1 MCQINYIMTLKKLT
15 PREHYV
21 HLLQLVQNRKRD
33 VTFSLNA
40 FIRFIRP
47 HCKTVNVNNK
57 IVYIRIKGS
66 EYGLTIEVMPDN
78 YYRCQRNFSQF
89 LYELRAETTNEFLAK
104 IIKHKLLM
112 P

>member
-1 MCQINYIMTLKKLT
+1 MTPKKLT

-21 HLLQLVQNRKRD
+21 RLLQLVENRKRL
-33 VTFSLNA
+33 VPFSLDA

-57 IVYIRIKGS
+57 IIYIRIKGS
-66 EYGLTIEVMPDN
+66 EYGLSIEVTSDN
-78 YYRCQRNFSQF
+78 YFKCQRNFSQF
-89 LYELRAETTNEFLAK
+89 MYELRAETTNEFLAK
-104 IIKHKLLM
+104 LIKHKLLM

>member
-1 MCQINYIMTLKKLT
+1 MTHKKLT

-21 HLLQLVQNRKRD
+21 CLLQLVENRKR
-33 VTFSLNA
+33 VVPFSLDA

-66 EYGLTIEVMPDN
+66 EYGLSIKIMPDN
-78 YYRCQRNFSQF
+78 YFRCQQNFSQF